1 MKKSIVIIIFKVY
14 KSLNVRK
21 TLMEEV
27 MIGAEYLVKIA
38 ANLGFD
44 HCFANPGT
52 TEIPMVAVMDR
63 ETRIKPILSLFEGVC
78 SGAAD
83 GYGRVAQMP
92 ALTLTHLGPGFANS
106 MANLHNARRAN
117 TPIVNI
123 IGDHASWHVNYD
135 PPLASDIEA
144 MAKTVSGWVRTCKQ
158 VDALGSDLQAAM
170 QAAWQS
176 KGQVATLIV
185 PMDLQA
191 KEVSASAP
199 LNLQAHAP
207 KRHLIAS
214 QVEDVATLYRAGKKL
229 VFIVGDSGVYEEGLK
244 AAGRLAQ
251 LQNVRLFAETF
262 PRISHRGG
270 GLPDLDRLPYFPEVA
285 IEILDQYDYV
295 VLAGVIEPI
304 SYFGYEGIAS
314 RLAEPERLVQLAQV
328 GEDVAGALDA
338 LADALEMPAFE
349 PIKSQ
354 QIELPTDEECLTP
367 ASVAKILS
375 YHLVEDSIVSIEGGT
390 CGYPFFTASNHAA
403 KHRVIT
409 NTGGAIG
416 QGIPAGFGAALA
428 EPGNRVYCLQS
439 DGSAQYTIQALWS
452 IARSGLPITILISA
466 NHRYAILQ
474 NELRRFGIEKFS
486 DTALQLTELDRPK
499 IDWPA
504 LAQAYGVSSTVAKTN
519 AELSRILA
527 TTNQSP
533 QPHLIVMEL

>member
-1 MKKSIVIIIFKVY
+1 
-14 KSLNVRK
+14 
-21 TLMEEV
+21 
-27 MIGAEYLVKIA
+27 MIGAEYLVKVA
-38 ANLGFD
+38 ANLGFEY
-44 HCFANPGT
+44 CFANPGT

-83 GYGRVAQMP
+83 GYGRVAEKP

-106 MANLHNARRAN
+106 LANLHNARRAN

-144 MAKTVSGWVRTCKQ
+144 MAKTVSGWVRVTKN
-158 VDALGSDLQAAM
+158 AESIGADLQAAM

-176 KGQVATLIV
+176 KGQVATLV
-185 PMDLQA
+185 MPMDFQA
-191 KEVSASAP
+191 KEIINP
-199 LNLQAHAP
+199 DLNLSVKAP
-207 KRHLIAS
+207 ERHFIA
-214 QVEDVATLYRAGKKL
+214 QRAEQIAELCKAGKKL

-244 AAGRLAQ
+244 AAGRLAS
-251 LQNVRLFAETF
+251 LDGIKMFAETF

-304 SYFGYEGIAS
+304 SYFGYEGIPS
-314 RLAEPERLVQLAQV
+314 RLAEPDRLLLLADV
-328 GEDVAGALDA
+328 GEDVTGALNA
-338 LADALEMPAFE
+338 LADQLDAKQYTLAEPQVIAMPNPQEALVP
-349 PIKSQ
+349 Q
-354 QIELPTDEECLTP
+354 
-367 ASVAKILS
+367 SVAAILANN
-375 YHLVEDSIVSIEGGT
+375 LQENSIVSIEGGT
-390 CGYPFFTASNHAA
+390 CGYPFFTASNHAL
-403 KHRVIT
+403 KHRVMT

-428 EPGNRVYCLQS
+428 EPGTRVYCLQS
-439 DGSAQYTIQALWS
+439 DGSAQYTIQTLWS
-452 IARSGLPITILISA
+452 IARSNLPITILISA

-486 DTALQLTELDRPK
+486 DTALELTELNQPK
-499 IDWPA
+499 IDWTA
-504 LAQAYGVSSTVAKTN
+504 LSQAYGIASTVARSN
-519 AELSRILA
+519 EDLNRILNI
-527 TTNQSP
+527 TNQSQ